1 MKDFFLILSYYLVI
15 LLCLA
20 ILVYPF
26 VLVAMADRKNPAD
39 YQEVTSNYHLPPE
52 LKGCKIF
59 VLGGQWSATNPLW
72 VIVPPQGLERPL
84 IID

>member
-1 MKDFFLILSYYLVI
+1 MKYLILLTLFFAGCRSSV
-15 LLCLA
+15 
-20 ILVYPF
+20 
-26 VLVAMADRKNPAD
+26 PAP
-39 YQEVTSNYHLPPE
+39 YQEVTGNYYLPPE

>member
-1 MKDFFLILSYYLVI
+1 MKDFLQYLFYCLIVLF
-15 LLCLA
+15 CLIGFA
-20 ILVYPF
+20 FPF
-26 VLVAMADRKNPAD
+26 VLVAMANSKHPAD
-39 YQEVTSNYHLPPE
+39 YQEVTGNYHLPPE